1 MQEIYGC
8 NNGICIHV
16 LYHSETMDLDGKIII
31 SMAIRLLTEEYII
44 DEIIESA
51 KEKFI
56 ASNAALK
63 NDWLNK
69 LGIRGNEQ

>member
-1 MQEIYGC
+1 
-8 NNGICIHV
+8 
-16 LYHSETMDLDGKIII
+16 MDLDGKIII

-63 NDWLNK
+63 NDWLSK
-69 LGIRGNEQ
+69 LGIRGDKQ